1 MGELCGIPPR
11 TSSIG
16 GTMPK
21 EHPISPQ
28 ERAAIAAEIA
38 RSKPPRTSDDVRA
51 ELAIAEA
58 EYASADRAEDNYDG
72 NNPGKLTRLQ
82 SDTREAKA
90 RVQKLKRELGLEE

>member
-1 MGELCGIPPR
+1 
-11 TSSIG
+11 
-16 GTMPK
+16 
-21 EHPISPQ
+21 
-28 ERAAIAAEIA
+28 
-38 RSKPPRTSDDVRA
+38 VRA